1 MHSQGGG
8 SDISSLSFSEE
19 EENSK
24 DEESVDQVKLNNL
37 VKRMDIYGDITQSS
51 GGKKELQELLIRFHN
66 NVPKVNVTK
75 YFCDVDLL
83 CCSVI

>member
-19 EENSK
+19 AENSK

-75 YFCDVDLL
+75 YFCDFDL